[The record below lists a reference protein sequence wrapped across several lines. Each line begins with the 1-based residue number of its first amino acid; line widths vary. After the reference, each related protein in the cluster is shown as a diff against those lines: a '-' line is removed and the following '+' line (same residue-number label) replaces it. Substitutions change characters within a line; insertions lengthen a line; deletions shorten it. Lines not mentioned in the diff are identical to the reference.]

1 MTMTTATTDIRAVHI
16 ARCAPANLADA
27 HGLLNEYF
35 ETIGVVLRDTF
46 ADVAAYLDGDAT
58 GLWLAYVDGAP
69 AGCIVLR
76 ALPSM
81 GPAAEC
87 KRLYVRPQ
95 FRGLGLAHALLDAL
109 ETHAIA
115 YGYASIYLDSK
126 DDLDDA
132 LAFYRRRHYAPCAR
146 YNDNPQATLFFRK
159 QLTVPA

>member
-35 ETIGVVLRDTF
+35 ETIGVVLRDTP

-76 ALPSM
+76 AH
-81 GPAAEC
+81 ATEC
-87 KRLYVRPQ
+87 RY
-95 FRGLGLAHALLDAL
+95 D
-109 ETHAIA
+109 HAIH
-115 YGYASIYLDSK
+115 
-126 DDLDDA
+126 
-132 LAFYRRRHYAPCAR
+132 RHDTKMHGR
-146 YNDNPQATLFFRK
+146 
-159 QLTVPA
+159 